1 MSAVPSFDELDPS
14 VQEQLNLKT
23 FQGKFEVK
31 DFIGSVSERLITNSK
46 SSSGPFNPV
55 PFIRTFE
62 ATVDK
67 LIALRKDVQA
77 KSEQMEKGVKVAERE
92 YSRKMSDLNKGFE
105 AVGQS
110 FSGMEN
116 KMSEVGRTAIR
127 IGEQLEAVHIQR
139 QRAQVAH
146 DLINYYIQFSRGDTS
161 ALDVL
166 RKERGKEGRRE
177 LATVLRRL
185 SVVAREVDLPN
196 AEQTR
201 EAIDKYCEK
210 FEKDMLNLF
219 DRCYRK
225 EDPKMMHHC
234 AQTLQDFNGGASCIQ
249 IYVNQHDFF
258 INRVRQVNDFNTD
271 SELWKT
277 LNDPDSTPPR
287 SEKGLQELFKE
298 IRATV
303 GEEAQIV
310 QVVFPNPPLVM
321 QVFLQRV
328 FAQSIQEYMEQ
339 LLNKGTSLSTLAF
352 LRVLHLV
359 HTQVSGLVEDLKE
372 YELTTSTPRS
382 PSEAAELRRSVIGLT
397 PSTSSTNLVTVS
409 ITSMLETAMEELF
422 IPYTEGNRYLE
433 RESKSLGELYMA
445 YLNRFT
451 RYHEKVNK
459 GKGSVFDRMV
469 NQLSAAAATTANSS
483 AASGASAS
491 AQAAAA
497 IMKFSGFSAT
507 APKPVPAKEP
517 EKPVEDLVK
526 EEDGLLS
533 LDAAEQ
539 MLKWHAES
547 IGRCVILSPSNEVP
561 KHAFALSRVL
571 AETIGVN
578 YVEVAFETAYSK
590 LETADPKAEP
600 SLQSLS
606 VLRLVDLICHL
617 WQKYVSTALLPLA
630 SSSVTVR
637 REMVIFNSQTVS
649 RIEGAANALMNRLT
663 DSIVAWLSATLAKQK
678 KNEFKPRS
686 DELSFVNTEP
696 CDGCC
701 MTLAKVRDAA
711 RQNLSGKNL
720 EVFLTEVGITFN
732 TLLLDHLRKFSVN
745 ANGGLILAKDL
756 KSYQDLISTFNC
768 PALPERF
775 EFICQL
781 GKIFLIEPEILK
793 SYITESALSRIDL
806 HLLRP
811 YLAQRSD
818 WQTFE
823 KGFDGQSTG
832 GVEGVSFVNAQMN
845 GGAAETK
852 GFRDRLGMSRL
863 STMMRELEGLRIGDT
878 VSSNLSGGFSFA
890 RGLGGYTAA

>member
-1 MSAVPSFDELDPS
+1 METAPSFDELDPS
-14 VQEQLNLKT
+14 VQEQLDIKT
-23 FQGKFEVK
+23 FQGKFDVK
-31 DFIGSVSERLITNSK
+31 DFIGAVSDKLISNSK
-46 SSSGPFNPV
+46 TGSGPFNPV

-62 ATVDK
+62 GTVDK

-77 KSEQMEKGVKVAERE
+77 KSEQMEKSVKVAERE
-92 YSRKMSDLNKGFE
+92 YTRKMSDLNKGFE

-116 KMSEVGRTAIR
+116 KMSEVGRTAVR
-127 IGEQLEAVHIQR
+127 IGEQLESVHLQR
-139 QRAQVAH
+139 QRAQAAH

-161 ALDVL
+161 DLDVL
-166 RKERGKEGRRE
+166 RKQSGKEGRQE

-185 SVVAREVDLPN
+185 SAVAKEVDLPT

-234 AQTLQDFNGGASCIQ
+234 AQTLQDFNGGASCVQ

-258 INRVRQVNDFNTD
+258 INRVRQVTSFNAD

-287 SEKGLQELFKE
+287 TEKGLQELFKE
-298 IRATV
+298 IRTTV

-339 LLNKGTSLSTLAF
+339 LLNKGSSLSTLAF
-352 LRVLHLV
+352 LRILQLV
-359 HTQVSGLVEDLKE
+359 HIQVSNLVEDLKE

-382 PSEAAELRRSVIGLT
+382 PTEVAELRRSIIGLA
-397 PSTSSTNLVTVS
+397 PSTTTTSFVTVS
-409 ITSMLETAMEELF
+409 LSSMLETAMEELF
-422 IPYTEGNRYLE
+422 VPYTEGMRYLE
-433 RESKSLGELYMA
+433 RESKSLGELYMG
-445 YLNRFT
+445 YLSRFA
-451 RYHEKVNK
+451 RYHEKTSK
-459 GKGSVFDRMV
+459 GKGSMFDRMV
-469 NQLSAAAATTANSS
+469 NQLSAAAATSS
-483 AASGASAS
+483 NNSGATSSSAS

-497 IMKFSGFSAT
+497 LMKFSGLTTSAE
-507 APKPVPAKEP
+507 KIQ
-517 EKPVEDLVK
+517 EKPGDDPVR
-526 EEDGLLS
+526 EEDGLLG

-539 MLKWHAES
+539 MLKWHAEAV
-547 IGRCVILSPSNEVP
+547 GRCVVLSPSNDVP
-561 KHAFALSRVL
+561 KNAFALSRVL
-571 AETIGVN
+571 AETIGTN
-578 YVEVAFETAYSK
+578 YAEVALDTAFTR
-590 LETADPKAEP
+590 LETADPKVEP
-600 SLQSLS
+600 SLQALG
-606 VLRLVDLICHL
+606 VLRLVDFICHL
-617 WQKYVSTALLPLA
+617 WQQYVSTALLPLA

-637 REMVIFNSQTVS
+637 REMVIFNNQAVS
-649 RIEGAANALMNRLT
+649 RIEGAANALMNRLV
-663 DSIVAWLSATLAKQK
+663 DSIIAWLSSQLVKQK
-678 KNEFKPRS
+678 KNEFKPRN

-696 CDGCC
+696 CEACC
-701 MTLAKVRDAA
+701 TMLAKVRDAA
-711 RQNLSGKNL
+711 KQNLSGKNL
-720 EVFLTEVGITFN
+720 EIFLTEIGVSFN
-732 TLLLDHLRKFSVN
+732 TLLLEHLKKFSVN

-756 KSYQDLISTFNC
+756 KSYQDLFATFSC

-793 SYITESALSRIDL
+793 SYINESALARIEL

-823 KGFDGQSTG
+823 KGFDGQSDAVSVDG
-832 GVEGVSFVNAQMN
+832 GVGVGAGVTGF
-845 GGAAETK
+845 GGVVETK

-863 STMMRELEGLRIGDT
+863 STMMREMDGLHIGDA
-878 VSSNLSGGFSFA
+878 VGSNLAGGFSFSN
-890 RGLGGYTAA
+890 RFGG